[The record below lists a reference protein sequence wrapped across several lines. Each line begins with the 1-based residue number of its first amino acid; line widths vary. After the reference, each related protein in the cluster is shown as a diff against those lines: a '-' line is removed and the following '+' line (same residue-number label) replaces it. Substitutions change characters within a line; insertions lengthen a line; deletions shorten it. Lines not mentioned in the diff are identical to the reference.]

1 MKTLIYLIRHAQPI
15 TIELKNVNNND
26 DCQIQNEKQVLSLK
40 GEKQAL
46 ELSKKDIFK
55 NIDSVY
61 SSKYVR
67 AIGTAKYIASENN
80 IPILIDER
88 LGERKLGVEE
98 KSKEFWLEQMYNE
111 NIKAIGGENQKEV
124 RKRMIES
131 IEDILK
137 NEKGKKVAVV
147 THATAMTFLLMNWCK
162 LENAILD
169 GKKRKLSFN
178 NKIVIDDSFNMPEVF
193 ELVFDDD
200 VIYSIKRIN
209 LNKNS

>member
-15 TIELKNVNNND
+15 KIELKNVNNND

-67 AIGTAKYIASENN
+67 AIETAKYIASENN

-111 NIKAIGGENQKEV
+111 NIKVIGGENQKEV

-178 NKIVIDDSFNMPEVF
+178 NKIVIDDSFNTPEVF

>member
-67 AIGTAKYIASENN
+67 SIETAKYIASENN

-137 NEKGKKVAVV
+137 NGKGKKVAVV

-178 NKIVIDDSFNMPEVF
+178 NKIVIDDSFNTPEVF

>member
-15 TIELKNVNNND
+15 KIELKNVNNYD
-26 DCQIQNEKQVLSLK
+26 DSQMQNEKQVLSLT

-46 ELSKKDIFK
+46 ELSKKEILK

-178 NKIVIDDSFNMPEVF
+178 NKIVIDDSFNTPEVF

>member
-67 AIGTAKYIASENN
+67 AIETAKYIASENN

-147 THATAMTFLLMNWCK
+147 THATAMTFLLMNWSK

-178 NKIVIDDSFNMPEVF
+178 NKIVIDDSFNIPEVF

>member
-67 AIGTAKYIASENN
+67 TIETAKYIASENN

-124 RKRMIES
+124 RKRKIES

-162 LENAILD
+162 LENVILD

-178 NKIVIDDSFNMPEVF
+178 NKIVIDDSFNTPEVF

-200 VIYSIKRIN
+200 IIYSIKRIN

>member
-15 TIELKNVNNND
+15 KIELKNVNNND

-40 GEKQAL
+40 GEKQAF

-67 AIGTAKYIASENN
+67 AIETAKYIASENN

-178 NKIVIDDSFNMPEVF
+178 NKIVIDDSFNTPEVF

>member
-15 TIELKNVNNND
+15 KIELKNVNNND

-67 AIGTAKYIASENN
+67 AIETAKYIASEKN
-80 IPILIDER
+80 ISILIDER

-178 NKIVIDDSFNMPEVF
+178 NKIVIDDSFNTPEVF

>member
-15 TIELKNVNNND
+15 KIELKNVNNND

-40 GEKQAL
+40 GEKQAF

-67 AIGTAKYIASENN
+67 AIETAKYIASENN

-137 NEKGKKVAVV
+137 HEKGKKVAVV

-178 NKIVIDDSFNMPEVF
+178 NKIVIDDSFNTPEVF

-200 VIYSIKRIN
+200 IIYSIKRIN

>member
-67 AIGTAKYIASENN
+67 AIETAKYIASEKN
-80 IPILIDER
+80 ISILIDER

-178 NKIVIDDSFNMPEVF
+178 NKIVIDDSFNTPEVF

>member
-15 TIELKNVNNND
+15 KIELKNVNNND

-67 AIGTAKYIASENN
+67 AIETAKYIASENN

-147 THATAMTFLLMNWCK
+147 THATVMTFLLMNWCK
-162 LENAILD
+162 FENAILD

-178 NKIVIDDSFNMPEVF
+178 NKIVIDDSFNTPEVF

-200 VIYSIKRIN
+200 IIYSIKRIN

>member
-67 AIGTAKYIASENN
+67 AIETAKYIASENN

-88 LGERKLGVEE
+88 LGERKVGVEE

-162 LENAILD
+162 LENAMLD

-178 NKIVIDDSFNMPEVF
+178 NKIVIDDSFNTPEVF

>member
-1 MKTLIYLIRHAQPI
+1 MKTIIYLIRHAQPI
-15 TIELKNVNNND
+15 KIELKNVNNND

-67 AIGTAKYIASENN
+67 AIETAKYIASENN

-111 NIKAIGGENQKEV
+111 NIKVIGGENQKEV

-178 NKIVIDDSFNMPEVF
+178 NKIVIDDSFNTPEVF

-200 VIYSIKRIN
+200 IIYSIKRIN

>member
-15 TIELKNVNNND
+15 KTELKNINNSD
-26 DCQIQNEKQVLSLK
+26 GCQIQNEKQVLSLK

-111 NIKAIGGENQKEV
+111 NTKAIGGENQKEV
-124 RKRMIES
+124 RKRMTES

-137 NEKGKKVAVV
+137 NERGKKVAVV

-178 NKIVIDDSFNMPEVF
+178 NKIVIDDSFNTPEVF

>member
-1 MKTLIYLIRHAQPI
+1 M
-15 TIELKNVNNND
+15 
-26 DCQIQNEKQVLSLK
+26 QNEKQVLSLT

-67 AIGTAKYIASENN
+67 AIETAKYIASENN

-111 NIKAIGGENQKEV
+111 NTKAIGGENQKEV

-147 THATAMTFLLMNWCK
+147 THATAMTFLLMSWCK

-169 GKKRKLSFN
+169 GKKRRLSFN
-178 NKIVIDDSFNMPEVF
+178 NKIVIDDSFNTPEVF
-193 ELVFDDD
+193 ELSFDDD

>member
-67 AIGTAKYIASENN
+67 AIETAKYIASENN

-88 LGERKLGVEE
+88 LGERKVGVEE

-124 RKRMIES
+124 RKRMI
-131 IEDILK
+131 
-137 NEKGKKVAVV
+137 
-147 THATAMTFLLMNWCK
+147 
-162 LENAILD
+162 
-169 GKKRKLSFN
+169 
-178 NKIVIDDSFNMPEVF
+178 
-193 ELVFDDD
+193 
-200 VIYSIKRIN
+200 
-209 LNKNS
+209 

>member
-67 AIGTAKYIASENN
+67 AIETAKYIASEKN
-80 IPILIDER
+80 ISILIDER

-178 NKIVIDDSFNMPEVF
+178 NKIVIDDSFNIPEVF

-200 VIYSIKRIN
+200 IIYSIKRIN

>member
-178 NKIVIDDSFNMPEVF
+178 NKIVIDDSFNTPEVF
-193 ELVFDDD
+193 ELVFDAD

>member
-15 TIELKNVNNND
+15 KTEFKNVNNSD
-26 DCQIQNEKQVLSLK
+26 DSQMQNEKQVLSLK
-40 GEKQAL
+40 GEKQAF
-46 ELSKKDIFK
+46 ELSKKDILK
-55 NIDSVY
+55 KIDSVY
-61 SSKYVR
+61 SSKYAR

-111 NIKAIGGENQKEV
+111 DTKTIGGESQKEV

-178 NKIVIDDSFNMPEVF
+178 NKIVIDDSFNTPEVF
-193 ELVFDDD
+193 ELVFDAD

>member
-15 TIELKNVNNND
+15 KTEFKNINNSD
-26 DCQIQNEKQVLSLK
+26 DSQMQNEKQVLSLK
-40 GEKQAL
+40 GEKQAF

-98 KSKEFWLEQMYNE
+98 KPKEFWLEQMYNE
-111 NIKAIGGENQKEV
+111 NTKAIGGENQKEV

-137 NEKGKKVAVV
+137 NERGKKVAVV

-178 NKIVIDDSFNMPEVF
+178 NKIVIDDSFNTPEVF

>member
-15 TIELKNVNNND
+15 KIELKNVNNND

-40 GEKQAL
+40 GEKQAF

-67 AIGTAKYIASENN
+67 AIETAKYIASENN

-111 NIKAIGGENQKEV
+111 NIKVIGGENQKEV

-178 NKIVIDDSFNMPEVF
+178 NKIVIDDSFNTPEVF

>member
-15 TIELKNVNNND
+15 KIELKNVNNND

-67 AIGTAKYIASENN
+67 AIETAKYIASENN
-80 IPILIDER
+80 ISILIDER

-124 RKRMIES
+124 RKRKIES

-178 NKIVIDDSFNMPEVF
+178 NKIVIDDSFNTPEVF

>member
-15 TIELKNVNNND
+15 KIELKNVNNND

-67 AIGTAKYIASENN
+67 AIETAKYIASENN

-178 NKIVIDDSFNMPEVF
+178 NKIVIDDSFNTPEVF

>member
-15 TIELKNVNNND
+15 KIELKNVNNND

-40 GEKQAL
+40 GEKQAF

-67 AIGTAKYIASENN
+67 AIETAKYIASENN

-88 LGERKLGVEE
+88 VGERKLGVEE

-178 NKIVIDDSFNMPEVF
+178 NKIVIDDSFNTPEVF

>member
-1 MKTLIYLIRHAQPI
+1 
-15 TIELKNVNNND
+15 
-26 DCQIQNEKQVLSLK
+26 
-40 GEKQAL
+40 
-46 ELSKKDIFK
+46 
-55 NIDSVY
+55 
-61 SSKYVR
+61 
-67 AIGTAKYIASENN
+67 
-80 IPILIDER
+80 
-88 LGERKLGVEE
+88 
-98 KSKEFWLEQMYNE
+98 MYNE
-111 NIKAIGGENQKEV
+111 DTKTIGGESQKEV

-178 NKIVIDDSFNMPEVF
+178 NKIVIDDSFNTPEVF
-193 ELVFDDD
+193 ELVFDAD

>member
-15 TIELKNVNNND
+15 KIELKNVNNND

-67 AIGTAKYIASENN
+67 AIETAKYIASENN

-111 NIKAIGGENQKEV
+111 NIKVIGGENQKEV

-178 NKIVIDDSFNMPEVF
+178 NKIVIDDSFNTPEVF
-193 ELVFDDD
+193 ELVFDAD

>member
-67 AIGTAKYIASENN
+67 AIETAKYIASENN

-88 LGERKLGVEE
+88 LGERKVGVEE

-178 NKIVIDDSFNMPEVF
+178 NKIVIDDSFNTPEVF
-193 ELVFDDD
+193 ELIFDDD
-200 VIYSIKRIN
+200 IIYSIKRIN

>member
-15 TIELKNVNNND
+15 KIELKNVNNND

-67 AIGTAKYIASENN
+67 AIETAKYIASENN

-178 NKIVIDDSFNMPEVF
+178 NKIVIDDSFNTPEVF

-200 VIYSIKRIN
+200 IIYSIKRIN

>member
-67 AIGTAKYIASENN
+67 AIETAKYIASEKN
-80 IPILIDER
+80 ISILIDER

-178 NKIVIDDSFNMPEVF
+178 NKIVIDDSFNTPEVF

-200 VIYSIKRIN
+200 IIYSIKRIN

>member
-67 AIGTAKYIASENN
+67 AIETAKYIASENN

-88 LGERKLGVEE
+88 LGERKVGVKE

-178 NKIVIDDSFNMPEVF
+178 NKIVIDDSFNTPEVF

>member
-15 TIELKNVNNND
+15 KIELKNVNNND

-67 AIGTAKYIASENN
+67 AIETAKYIASENN

-88 LGERKLGVEE
+88 LGERKVGVEE

-178 NKIVIDDSFNMPEVF
+178 NKIVIDDSFNTPEVF

>member
-1 MKTLIYLIRHAQPI
+1 MKTLIYLIRHTQPI
-15 TIELKNVNNND
+15 KIELKNVNNND

-67 AIGTAKYIASENN
+67 AIETAKYIASENN
-80 IPILIDER
+80 ISILIDER

-98 KSKEFWLEQMYNE
+98 KPKEFWLEQMYNE
-111 NIKAIGGENQKEV
+111 NTKAIGGENQKEV

-178 NKIVIDDSFNMPEVF
+178 NKVVIDDSFNMPEVF

>member
-15 TIELKNVNNND
+15 TIEIKNVNNND

-67 AIGTAKYIASENN
+67 AIETAKYIASENN

-88 LGERKLGVEE
+88 LGERKVGVEE

-178 NKIVIDDSFNMPEVF
+178 NKIVIDDSFNTPEVF

>member
-15 TIELKNVNNND
+15 KTEFKNVNNSD
-26 DCQIQNEKQVLSLK
+26 DSQMQNEKQVLSLT

-46 ELSKKDIFK
+46 ELSKKEILK

-67 AIGTAKYIASENN
+67 TIGTAKYIASENN

-137 NEKGKKVAVV
+137 NEKVKKVAVV

>member
-67 AIGTAKYIASENN
+67 AIETAKYIASENN

-178 NKIVIDDSFNMPEVF
+178 NKIVIDDSFNTPEVF

>member
-15 TIELKNVNNND
+15 KTEFKNVNNSD
-26 DCQIQNEKQVLSLK
+26 DSQMQNEKQVLSLK
-40 GEKQAL
+40 GEKQAF

-67 AIGTAKYIASENN
+67 AIETAKYIASENN

-111 NIKAIGGENQKEV
+111 DTKTIGGESQKEV

-178 NKIVIDDSFNMPEVF
+178 NKIVIDDSFNTPEVF
-193 ELVFDDD
+193 ELVFDAD

>member
-1 MKTLIYLIRHAQPI
+1 MKTIIYLIRHAQPI
-15 TIELKNVNNND
+15 KIELKNVNNND

-67 AIGTAKYIASENN
+67 AIETAKYIASEKN
-80 IPILIDER
+80 ISILIDER

-178 NKIVIDDSFNMPEVF
+178 NKIVIDDSFNTPEVF

-200 VIYSIKRIN
+200 IIYSIKRIN